1 MKSGIEVMAIIHIGF
16 FLLCLNTAEALAFT
30 HVELQGIYES
40 LNVSTFRSSLMP
52 RRTKDDIYLSEMGLE
67 QPNYFDNGFSV
78 DGKDWVYTF
87 TIIEKTDKN
96 RDDVVDY
103 VICFS
108 DKSKVG
114 TYDVTQSMLI
124 SPLGVNGQ
132 YVALA
137 FTVDGC

>member
-1 MKSGIEVMAIIHIGF
+1 MRFYEVMKLVIIVCC
-16 FLLCLNTAEALAFT
+16 LLSPTVTHALAFT
-30 HVELQGIYES
+30 HFELQGIYES
-40 LNVSTFRSSLMP
+40 LNISTFRSSLIP
-52 RRTKDDIYLSEMGLE
+52 RRAKNDIYLSEIGLE
-67 QPNYFDNGFSV
+67 RPSYFDTGFSV

-87 TIIEKTDKN
+87 TILEKIDKN
-96 RDDVVDY
+96 RDGVIDY